1 MVKHPVNKIENTYN
15 KTHASKKTT
24 ICYAYESDLVQIY
37 DFYCARYKNISWEE
51 FMDMGITEL
60 KRKIQ
65 SIPESEPLHTII
77 KSRIINLAEIKD
89 KHERKYWQNLKE
101 VNKIPDIYKPSK
113 ELDETLKSKLGG
125 IRNGNKSNKIYGK
138 N

>member
-15 KTHASKKTT
+15 KTHTSKKTT

-37 DFYCARYKNISWEE
+37 DFYCARYKNITWEE

-89 KHERKYWQNLKE
+89 KREKKYWQDLKE